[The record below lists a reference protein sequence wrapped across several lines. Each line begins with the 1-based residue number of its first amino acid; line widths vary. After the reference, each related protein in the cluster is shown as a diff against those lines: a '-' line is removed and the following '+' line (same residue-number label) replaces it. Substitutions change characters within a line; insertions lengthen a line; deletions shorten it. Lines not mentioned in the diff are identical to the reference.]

1 MNSNKIK
8 VLCKRR
14 VFGELL
20 VASRFGLVGLAATA
34 VHLTIVTLLIQA
46 GLVPLLANLLAFLCA
61 FGVSFSGHYFW
72 TFRSSASIAN
82 AVIRFFLI
90 AAGGF
95 LINSALLSMLLCWTK
110 LENTTCAL
118 IAVLI
123 VPVLSFFASRLWG
136 FKA

>member
-1 MNSNKIK
+1 VITRLKA
-8 VLCKRR
+8 LREGR
-14 VFGELL
+14 AFGELL

-34 VHLTIVTLLIQA
+34 VHLAIVTLLIRA
-46 GLVPLLANLLAFLCA
+46 GLAPLLANLLAFLCA
-61 FGVSFSGHYFW
+61 FGVSFCGHYFW
-72 TFRSSASIAN
+72 TFRSSAGIAS
-82 AVIRFFLI
+82 AVLRFFLI
-90 AAGGF
+90 AVGGF
-95 LINSALLSMLLCWTK
+95 FINSALLAMLLRWTT

>member
-1 MNSNKIK
+1 MITKLK
-8 VLCKRR
+8 ALRDGR
-14 VFGELL
+14 AFGELL

-34 VHLTIVTLLIQA
+34 VHLAIVTLLIRA
-46 GLVPLLANLLAFLCA
+46 GVAPLLANLLAFLGA
-61 FGVSFSGHYFW
+61 FGVSFCGHYFW
-72 TFRSSASIAN
+72 TFRSSAGIAR
-82 AVIRFFLI
+82 AVLRFFLI
-90 AAGGF
+90 AVGGF
-95 LINSALLSMLLCWTK
+95 LINSALLALLLHWTT